1 MKYLLKNS
9 FSYWIRTNLK
19 DAYSGLIV
27 QDIDFAFIS
36 EEFFFFIE
44 EKNSHYARVGPAQKI
59 IFKLFDDF
67 LLLKKPKFL
76 GTYIIY
82 ATNEESELKKKIN
95 DIKSSNEPRPNYE
108 IERNKLEKLWDCKGK
123 PPLKKT
129 ERERSFYRG
138 SVIEKILDD
147 VKKDFLF
154 VGPIHWIL
162 LNYCSGYFIFIE
174 EITNNAEI
182 DNERKNFINTIDSIF
197 ANKNN
202 NSNAKNPKSQAVY
215 KYLGFY
221 QLKFSQTNPD
231 NSHEIYLNN
240 CRVSRDELIIL
251 LNLDKDYIK
260 YYKL

>member
-1 MKYLLKNS
+1 M
-9 FSYWIRTNLK
+9 RTNLK
-19 DAYSGLIV
+19 DAYSGLIT
-27 QDIDFAFIS
+27 QNIDFAFIS
-36 EEFFFFIE
+36 EKFFFFIE
-44 EKNSHYARVGPAQKI
+44 EKNSPYARVGPAQKI

-82 ATNEESELKKKIN
+82 ATNEMPESELKKMIE
-95 DIKSSNEPRPNYE
+95 DIKSSRKPRPNYE

-129 ERERSFYRG
+129 ERERSFYRD

-154 VGPIHWIL
+154 VGPIHWIF

-182 DNERKNFINTIDSIF
+182 ENGRKNFIDTINSIF

-221 QLKFSQTNPD
+221 QLKFSQTHPD

-240 CRVSRDELIIL
+240 RRVSRDELITL
-251 LNLDKDYIK
+251 LNLDKDDIIH
-260 YYKL
+260 YKL